1 MSDYTKDGVLHCGTC
16 NKPKEKILTVL
27 GKDIHIDKMCDC
39 EKAEEEN
46 YKVRIEEQRAKDE
59 KARRQEIIE
68 RNRKKCFE
76 SQEQMNYTF
85 DNDDNKNE
93 ISKIAKNYAD
103 KFEELN
109 GLGLLLYG
117 SVGTGKTFS
126 ACCIAN
132 ALIDKGY
139 KVLVTNFPKI
149 ANELQS
155 TFEKQEYIDKLV
167 GFDLLVIDDLASERR
182 TEYMDEMVTNV
193 IDSRYRNGKPVI
205 ITTNLKAEDMVSS
218 GDVNRQRIYSR
229 LYEMCYPYETK
240 GEDRR
245 KNKRKNIKE
254 KYKGVLEN
262 D

>member
-1 MSDYTKDGVLHCGTC
+1 MDDYTKDGVLHCGTC
-16 NKPKEKILTVL
+16 NKPKERILTVL

-39 EKAEEEN
+39 ENAEYEKRQAELE
-46 YKVRIEEQRAKDE
+46 KQHAHDE
-59 KARRQEIIE
+59 KIKRQKMIE
-68 RNRKKCFE
+68 KNRDKCFE
-76 SQEQMNYTF
+76 SEEQKEYTF
-85 DNDDNKNE
+85 ANDDKAND
-93 ISKIAKNYAD
+93 ISQVAKNYVD
-103 KFEELN
+103 NFEELN

-139 KVLVTNFPKI
+139 TCLVTNFPKI
-149 ANELQS
+149 VNELQG

-167 GFDLLVIDDLASERR
+167 GFDILVIDDLASERR
-182 TEYMDEMVTNV
+182 TEFMDEMVTNI
-193 IDSRYRNGKPVI
+193 IDSRYRNKKPVI
-205 ITTNLKAEDMVSS
+205 ITTNLKAGDMVSS
-218 GDVNRQRIYSR
+218 DDVNRQRIYSR

-262 D
+262 G

>member
-1 MSDYTKDGVLHCGTC
+1 MSDYKKDGVLHCGTC
-16 NKPKEKILTVL
+16 NKPKEKKMSVL
-27 GKDIHIDKMCDC
+27 GKDVFVRQMCDC

-46 YKVRIEEQRAKDE
+46 RKARIEEQRAKDE
-59 KARRQEIIE
+59 NARRQEIIE
-68 RNRKKCFE
+68 RNRKRCFE

-85 DNDDNKNE
+85 DNDDKINE
-93 ISKIAKNYAD
+93 ISKIAKNYAE
-103 KFEELN
+103 KFETIN
-109 GLGLLLYG
+109 AGLVFYG

-149 ANELQS
+149 VNELQS
-155 TFEKQEYIDKLV
+155 TFEKQEYIDNLV

-205 ITTNLKAEDMVSS
+205 ITTNLTADDMVYSE
-218 GDVNRQRIYSR
+218 DVNRQRIYSR
-229 LYEMCYPYETK
+229 LYEMCVFYEVK
-240 GEDRR
+240 GDDRR
-245 KNKRKNIKE
+245 KSKQKDFKNI
-254 KYKGVLEN
+254 LEELKK
-262 D
+262 

>member
-1 MSDYTKDGVLHCGTC
+1 MSDYKKDGVLYCGTC
-16 NKPKEKILTVL
+16 NKPKEKKMSVL
-27 GKDIHIDKMCDC
+27 GKDIFIGQMCDC
-39 EKAEEEN
+39 EKAEEE
-46 YKVRIEEQRAKDE
+46 KHKARIEEQRAKDE

-68 RNRKKCFE
+68 CNRKKCFE

-85 DNDDNKNE
+85 DNDDKKNE

-109 GLGLLLYG
+109 NTGLVLYG
-117 SVGTGKTFS
+117 SVGTGKTYS

-155 TFEKQEYIDKLV
+155 TFEKQEYIDRLV

-193 IDSRYRNGKPVI
+193 IDSMYRNGKPVI
-205 ITTNLKAEDMVSS
+205 ITTNLTADEMVYSE
-218 GDVNRQRIYSR
+218 DVNRQRIYSR
-229 LYEMCYPYETK
+229 LYEMCVFYEVK
-240 GEDRR
+240 GDDRR
-245 KNKRKNIKE
+245 KSKQKDFKNI
-254 KYKGVLEN
+254 LEELKK
-262 D
+262 

>member
-1 MSDYTKDGVLHCGTC
+1 MSDYKKDGVLYCGTC
-16 NKPKEKILTVL
+16 NKPKEKKLTVL
-27 GKDIHIDKMCDC
+27 GKDIFIGQMCDC
-39 EKAEEEN
+39 KKAEEE
-46 YKVRIEEQRAKDE
+46 KHKAKIEEQRAKDE

-68 RNRKKCFE
+68 HNRKKCFE

-109 GLGLLLYG
+109 DTGLVLYG
-117 SVGTGKTFS
+117 SVGTGKTYS

-155 TFEKQEYIDKLV
+155 TFEKQEYIDNLV

-205 ITTNLKAEDMVSS
+205 ITTNLTADEMVYSE
-218 GDVNRQRIYSR
+218 DVNRQRIYSR
-229 LYEMCYPYETK
+229 LYEMCVFYEVK
-240 GEDRR
+240 GDDRR
-245 KNKRKNIKE
+245 KSKQKDFKNI
-254 KYKGVLEN
+254 LEELKK
-262 D
+262 